1 MQMDKRIVIIDD
13 DYTTLDILSDFFED
27 YNYTVLRCESIEK
40 AKEGNLTKDDI
51 FIVDIMIDEERTAGV
66 DFVLELTNDPQFRDT
81 MFIFISNFGKIKV
94 EEKLNQLKNKIVIN
108 YNNWFDKPV
117 LTSDLLNEVEK
128 NNGKRKITI

>member
-1 MQMDKRIVIIDD
+1 MDKRIVIIDD

-27 YNYTVLRCESIEK
+27 YNYTVLRCASIEK

-66 DFVLELTNDPQFRDT
+66 DFVLKLTDKPEFRDT
-81 MFIFISNFGKIKV
+81 KFIFISNFGKRKV
-94 EEKLNQLKNKIVIN
+94 EEKLNQLKNKIVVN

-128 NNGKRKITI
+128 NNG